1 MKDSRGD
8 AEKDE
13 PVGGLEIEGGRGGG
27 GLHTG
32 DEKSVCALSSM
43 PCGCVC

>member
-13 PVGGLEIEGGRGGG
+13 PVGGLEIEREGECTRVMKKK
-27 GLHTG
+27 
-32 DEKSVCALSSM
+32 ECVCARVSRQ
-43 PCGCVC
+43 VRE

>member
-13 PVGGLEIEGGRGGG
+13 PVGGLEIEREGECTRVMKKK
-27 GLHTG
+27 
-32 DEKSVCALSSM
+32 ECVCAR
-43 PCGCVC
+43 V

>member
-13 PVGGLEIEGGRGGG
+13 PVGGLEIEREGEC
-27 GLHTG
+27 TWVMKK
-32 DEKSVCALSSM
+32 KSVCV
-43 PCGCVC
+43 CVCVCV